1 MVLDKKQIENK
12 ITEYLKNRDEVVI
25 AYIFGSFV
33 NKELYHDIDVA
44 VYLVDNFDKNDF
56 KKFPYGYESE
66 FISNL
71 TILTK
76 KGIDFVVMNN
86 AEITIQ
92 QRIVNNGICLF
103 SKDETKRIYY
113 ENYIRKLYID
123 SENIRRIKRR
133 YLKRRIANA

>member
-1 MVLDKKQIENK
+1 MKKRFLNISQIKRK
-12 ITEYLKNRDEVVI
+12 IVF

-33 NKELYHDIDVA
+33 NKDKYHDIDVA
-44 VYLVDNFDKNDF
+44 VFLKKDF
-56 KKFPYGYESE
+56 NKFNNAMFPYGYESE

-76 KGIDFVVMNN
+76 KKIDFIVINN

-103 SKDETKRIYY
+103 SKDELKRINY
-113 ENYIRKLYID
+113 ENIFADFILMQKILEKLKED
-123 SENIRRIKRR
+123 T
-133 YLKRRIANA
+133 